1 MGQFSWKCSDT
12 GHALL
17 EDSTDE
23 VGLVPDTW
31 TKKAYLLIPK
41 EFGGGYYSVDNNYDG
56 YGRFYDNDGKA
67 HDAYEELARWNGIT
81 GKDTQA
87 SRCNAIELY
96 YTGYNPDMSNYA
108 DGNHNIPETMKY
120 PLKITEEPM
129 DYEDAEPCTDDPNQ
143 GWGEY
148 LPEDDEDVNWAYE
161 ETDGADDSAE
171 ED

>member
-17 EDSTDE
+17 EGCIDE

-41 EFGGGYYSVDNNYDG
+41 EFGGGHYSVDHNYDG
-56 YGRFYDNDGKA
+56 YGRFYDKDGET
-67 HDAYEELARWNGIT
+67 HDAYEELARWNGVAVDDPR
-81 GKDTQA
+81 K
-87 SRCNAIELY
+87 SRCNAIDLY
-96 YTGYNPDMSNYA
+96 WRTLEGDGGHNSPDV
-108 DGNHNIPETMKY
+108 MKY

-129 DYEDAEPCTDDPNQ
+129 AYEDAEPCTDDPNQ

-148 LPEDDEDVNWAYE
+148 LPEEEDEDDNWAWD

>member
-17 EDSTDE
+17 EETISTD
-23 VGLVPDTW
+23 GLVPDTW
-31 TKKAYLLIPK
+31 TKDAYLLIPK
-41 EFGGGYYSVDNNYDG
+41 EFGGGYFEVHGDYDG
-56 YGRFYDNDGKA
+56 YGRFYDKDGNK
-67 HDAYEELARWNGIT
+67 HDAYEELAKWNGVP
-81 GKDTQA
+81 GKNA
-87 SRCNAIELY
+87 VESRHIAIMLY
-96 YTGYNPDMSNYA
+96 FKAKDPSHSQYA
-108 DGNHNIPETMKY
+108 DDNHNTYETLKY